1 MRQFT
6 ILNADVMDGLRTL
19 PDGSVQCCVT
29 SQPYWGLRDYGT
41 ASWDGGDPGCDH
53 VRPRQEQGPSGQRA
67 DRAFTGR
74 TPFLD
79 QCGRCG
85 ARRVDRQIG
94 LEPTPE
100 QYVERLVEVFREV
113 RRVLRVDGVL
123 WLNLGDCYHSGD
135 RGGYCNDAH
144 RWEKSELQAKNRGN
158 AETIRPNRLPQAGLK
173 DKDLVGIPWRVAFAL
188 QADGWWLRS
197 DVIWHKPNPMPSS
210 VTDRPTT
217 AHEYVFLL
225 SKSARYFY
233 DMEAIAERAVHAGRI
248 VSYDGTQKN
257 TGHENRTYPGTKPR
271 DIEVGETRNARSVW
285 TITTKPFPEAHFAT
299 FPPELPERCIRA
311 GSREGDTILDPFA
324 GAGTTGLVA
333 LRLNRRFVGI
343 ELNPEYAAMAES
355 RIIGDAPLFN
365 KEIGVI
371 P

>member
-1 MRQFT
+1 VVAVRQFT

-29 SQPYWGLRDYGT
+29 SPPYWGLRDYGT

-173 DKDLVGIPWRVAFAL
+173 GKDLVGIPWRVAFAL

-197 DVIWHKPNPMPSS
+197 PRPLRRSWHYRAR
-210 VTDRPTT
+210 RP
-217 AHEYVFLL
+217 A
-225 SKSARYFY
+225 S
-233 DMEAIAERAVHAGRI
+233 
-248 VSYDGTQKN
+248 Q
-257 TGHENRTYPGTKPR
+257 P
-271 DIEVGETRNARSVW
+271 
-285 TITTKPFPEAHFAT
+285 
-299 FPPELPERCIRA
+299 
-311 GSREGDTILDPFA
+311 
-324 GAGTTGLVA
+324 A
-333 LRLNRRFVGI
+333 LRRHRVEPGVC
-343 ELNPEYAAMAES
+343 
-355 RIIGDAPLFN
+355 GD
-365 KEIGVI
+365 G
-371 P
+371 